1 MMKRKTNCVEGKG
14 NLNILLFDE
23 TLGFTEIM
31 SDLWKA
37 NIFLSDEGIIIM
49 VSLLVKII
57 RGWHFHCN
65 AIRLLAFIPT
75 NDDSD

>member
-37 NIFLSDEGIIIM
+37 NIFLSDEGIIVM
-49 VSLLVKII
+49 VSLLVKKNT
-57 RGWHFHCN
+57 WV
-65 AIRLLAFIPT
+65 AF
-75 NDDSD
+75 SL